1 MGRYARVS
9 WRRMVGEWEGTLE
22 LAGGEWWVSGKVELA
37 GGEWWVSR
45 LWEGRVSWRRMVG
58 EWEGTLE

>member
-9 WRRMVGEWEGTLE
+9 WRRMMGEWEGTLE

-37 GGEWWVSR
+37 GGEWWVSGKV
-45 LWEGRVSWRRMVG
+45 E
-58 EWEGTLE
+58 

>member
-9 WRRMVGEWEGTLE
+9 WRRMVGE
-22 LAGGEWWVSGKVELA
+22 
-37 GGEWWVSR
+37 
-45 LWEGRVSWRRMVG
+45 WEGRVSWRRMVG